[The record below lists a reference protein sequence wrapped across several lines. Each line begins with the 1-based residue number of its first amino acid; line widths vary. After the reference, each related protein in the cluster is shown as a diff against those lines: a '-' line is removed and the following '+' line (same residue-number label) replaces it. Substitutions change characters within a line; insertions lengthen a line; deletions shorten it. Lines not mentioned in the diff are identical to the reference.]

1 MRNPALKP
9 RHWAKIAEVTGV
21 EFDQESNVLSLK
33 KLLDNGI
40 MEFKDQ
46 INEIS
51 EIASKE
57 QSFERVK
64 FDIKKEFFLMKKID
78 VE

>member
-1 MRNPALKP
+1 LKP
-9 RHWAKIAEVTGV
+9 RHWAKIAEVTGI

-33 KLLDNGI
+33 TLLDHGI
-40 MEFKDQ
+40 MNYKDQ
-46 INEIS
+46 INDIS

-57 QSFERVK
+57 QSFERV
-64 FDIKKEFFLMKKID
+64 FLEILMSLLTNELD

>member
-1 MRNPALKP
+1 LKP

-57 QSFERVK
+57 QSFERVNLRIFK
-64 FDIKKEFFLMKKID
+64 RESFLK
-78 VE
+78 

>member
-1 MRNPALKP
+1 MKP

-57 QSFERVK
+57 QSFERVNLRIFK
-64 FDIKKEFFLMKKID
+64 RENFLK
-78 VE
+78 

>member
-1 MRNPALKP
+1 MKP

-57 QSFERVK
+57 QSFERVNLRIFK
-64 FDIKKEFFLMKKID
+64 RESFLK
-78 VE
+78 